1 MTHQFERLALWL
13 GIPSDPNILQS
24 YRGKPGREW
33 DLSAVSEQ
41 AKVKPGYTSTVTES
55 LSPSRAK
62 KILINILSPWGLQ
75 SPLTHTKE
83 SVLLGTNGALTPQNT
98 AAEPKRTK
106 RSSVPQPGC
115 GRRRLAPRAHLQ
127 RLDQPRGPP
136 KVWDPLPGSLEPEP
150 PSLSMGAG
158 RAGLAWGGFGF
169 C

>member
-62 KILINILSPWGLQ
+62 KILK
-75 SPLTHTKE
+75 HT
-83 SVLLGTNGALTPQNT
+83 
-98 AAEPKRTK
+98 
-106 RSSVPQPGC
+106 
-115 GRRRLAPRAHLQ
+115 
-127 RLDQPRGPP
+127 
-136 KVWDPLPGSLEPEP
+136 
-150 PSLSMGAG
+150 LSMGAAEPPYSYEG
-158 RAGLAWGGFGF
+158 VRVAGNKRSPDTPEH
-169 C
+169 CS